1 MTTTAAARVDA
12 GAAVRTRLAGV
23 LAGQEGAE
31 GARWMLRAPAPR
43 ALLRQQLTAMLPAG
57 QPLGPCRLRRAKYK
71 PGRRMNAWYDVDLG
85 AAGRRPIAV
94 TWEEPPPAADWPAAD
109 EMEAEAAAAGQVA
122 PFLRLRSTVPEL
134 GLRVLVAPLDPAFG
148 HLVRLSDPRRVPELL
163 ADVRVDGDRR
173 GPWSATAVR
182 YRPGQRHVLRWERDG
197 THRQVMFAKLYRGG
211 TSAPAF
217 QVARRVADWLD
228 RTGGPIGGARPL
240 AHLPEV
246 DVLLYPFVPGMQ
258 FTAGLGRADDG
269 VLDERLVRAGMIL
282 RALHTAPP
290 ELASGLP
297 PSTFDDAAKEVHK
310 AAGHIRFLI
319 PATGASLEELLE
331 RARKLHARLPGEA
344 EVFTHADY
352 KADHLLATPDRLTV
366 IDFDTC
372 ALADPALDLGKLV
385 ADLHFWAA
393 KGRGVDP
400 AAARAKLLDGYGPA
414 SSPRLLRARLYEAL
428 VLAKL
433 TVRRVSVADPDWAG
447 RTAAL
452 FDRCAGLLDDLE
464 REVGA

>member
-1 MTTTAAARVDA
+1 MSA
-12 GAAVRTRLAGV
+12 GPAVRARLAGA
-23 LAGQEGAE
+23 LAGQDGAE
-31 GARWMLRAPAPR
+31 GARWMLRASAPR
-43 ALLRQQLTAMLPAG
+43 ALLRQQLAAMLPAG

-71 PGRRMNAWYDVDLG
+71 PGRRLNAWYDVDLG

-109 EMEAEAAAAGQVA
+109 EMEAEADAAGQVA

-134 GLRVLVAPLDPAFG
+134 GLRVLVSPLDPAFG

-163 ADVRVDGDRR
+163 AGVRMDGDGHG

-197 THRQVMFAKLYRGG
+197 AHRQAVFAKLYRRGG
-211 TSAPAF
+211 SAQAF
-217 QVARRVADWLD
+217 QVARRVADWLE

-240 AHLPEV
+240 GHLPEV
-246 DVLLYPFVPGMQ
+246 DVLLYPFIPGRQ
-258 FTAGLGRADDG
+258 LTAGLGRGDDG
-269 VLDERLVRAGMIL
+269 VLAERLVRAGMIL

-290 ELASGLP
+290 ELAEGLP
-297 PSTFDDAAKEVHK
+297 ASTFDDAAKEVHK
-310 AAGHIRFLI
+310 AAGHIRFLV
-319 PATGASLEELLE
+319 PATGANLDELLE
-331 RARKLHARLPGEA
+331 RSRKLHARLPGEA
-344 EVFTHADY
+344 DVFTHADY

-372 ALADPALDLGKLV
+372 SLADPALDLGKLV
-385 ADLHFWAA
+385 ADLHFWAFR
-393 KGRGVDP
+393 GRTVDP
-400 AAARAKLLDGYGPA
+400 EEARASLLDGYGPA
-414 SSPRLLRARLYEAL
+414 SRPLLLRARLYEAL

-452 FDRCAGLLDDLE
+452 FDRSAGLLDDLE

>member
-1 MTTTAAARVDA
+1 MSA
-12 GAAVRTRLAGV
+12 GPAVRARLAGA
-23 LAGQEGAE
+23 LAGQDGAE
-31 GARWMLRAPAPR
+31 GARWMLRASAPR
-43 ALLRQQLTAMLPAG
+43 ALLRQQLVAMLPAG

-71 PGRRMNAWYDVDLG
+71 PGRRLNAWYDVDLG

-163 ADVRVDGDRR
+163 AGVRMDGDGHG

-197 THRQVMFAKLYRGG
+197 THQQAVFAKLYRRGG
-211 TSAPAF
+211 SAQAF
-217 QVARRVADWLD
+217 QVARRVADWLE
-228 RTGGPIGGARPL
+228 RTGEPIGGARPL

-246 DVLLYPFVPGMQ
+246 DVLLYPFIPGRQ
-258 FTAGLGRADDG
+258 LTAGLGRGDDG
-269 VLDERLVRAGMIL
+269 VLAERLVRAGMIL

-290 ELASGLP
+290 ELAEGLP
-297 PSTFDDAAKEVHK
+297 ASTFDDAAKEVHK
-310 AAGHIRFLI
+310 AAGHIRFLV
-319 PATGASLEELLE
+319 PATGANLDELLE
-331 RARKLHARLPGEA
+331 RSRKLHAGLPGEA
-344 EVFTHADY
+344 DVFTHADY
-352 KADHLLATPDRLTV
+352 KADHLLATPGRLTV

-372 ALADPALDLGKLV
+372 SLADPALDLGKLV
-385 ADLHFWAA
+385 ADLHFWAFR
-393 KGRGVDP
+393 GRTVDP
-400 AAARAKLLDGYGPA
+400 EEARASLLDGYGPA
-414 SSPRLLRARLYEAL
+414 SRPLLLRARLYEAL

-452 FDRCAGLLDDLE
+452 FDRSAELLDDLE